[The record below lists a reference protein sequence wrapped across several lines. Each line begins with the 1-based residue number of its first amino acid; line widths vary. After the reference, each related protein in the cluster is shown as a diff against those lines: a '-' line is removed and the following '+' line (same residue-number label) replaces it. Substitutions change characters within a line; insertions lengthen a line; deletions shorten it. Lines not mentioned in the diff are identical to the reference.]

1 MDLIINILEQGLIFS
16 LMALGVYITY
26 KILDFPDLSVD
37 GTFALGASVTAA
49 LLVKDIN
56 PVVAT
61 SVSIIAGC
69 IAGIATGILHVKF
82 KITNLLSGILVMT
95 ALYSVNL
102 RIMGKSNIPLFNQN
116 TVFNINI
123 ESIFIIAIIAFLAK
137 TSLDVFLRTK
147 LGFTLRACGDNEKL
161 ITSLGIDIGNIK
173 IIGLMISNGLVA
185 FSGSLLAQYQGFSD
199 VTMGSGIIVMGLA
212 SVIFGEAVLK
222 KFSFIKTTTMAVI
235 GSILYKLS
243 TALAL
248 KIGFNPSD
256 LKLITALIVIVAIAS
271 NNSRFKLNINFIK
284 RGDRNDSN
292 KKFIQNIQ

>member
-1 MDLIINILEQGLIFS
+1 MDLIISILEQGLIFS

-56 PVVAT
+56 PVVVT
-61 SVSIIAGC
+61 GLSIIAGC
-69 IAGIATGILHVKF
+69 IGGIATGILHVKF
-82 KITNLLSGILVMT
+82 KITNLLSSILVMT
-95 ALYSVNL
+95 GLYSVNL

-116 TVFNINI
+116 TVFNISI
-123 ESIFIIAIIAFLAK
+123 EPIFIIAIIAFLVK
-137 TSLDVFLRTK
+137 VSLDIFLKTK
-147 LGFTLRACGDNEKL
+147 LGFALKACGDNEKL

-173 IIGLMISNGLVA
+173 IIGLMVSNGLVA
-185 FSGSLLAQYQGFSD
+185 LSGSLLAQYQGFSD
-199 VTMGSGIIVMGLA
+199 VTMGAGIIVMGLA

-235 GSILYKLS
+235 GSILYKFS

-248 KIGFNPSD
+248 KIGFNPTD
-256 LKLITALIVIVAIAS
+256 LKLITALIVVVAIAS
-271 NNSRFKLNINFIK
+271 NNSSLKLNLNFIK

-292 KKFIQNIQ
+292 KKLMQNIQ

>member
-1 MDLIINILEQGLIFS
+1 MDLIISIFEQGLIFS
-16 LMALGVYITY
+16 LMSLGVYITY

-37 GTFALGASVTAA
+37 GTFPLGASVTAA
-49 LLVKDIN
+49 LLVKGIN
-56 PVVAT
+56 PVIAT

-69 IAGIATGILHVKF
+69 IAGITTGILHVRF

-123 ESIFIIAIIAFLAK
+123 DNIYIIAVMAFLVK
-137 TSLDVFLRTK
+137 ILLDVFLRTK
-147 LGFTLRACGDNEKL
+147 LGFALKACGDNEKL

-173 IIGLMISNGLVA
+173 IIGLMISNALVA
-185 FSGSLLAQYQGFSD
+185 LSGSLLAQYQGFSD

-235 GSILYKLS
+235 GSILYKFS

-248 KIGFNPSD
+248 KIGFNPTD
-256 LKLITALIVIVAIAS
+256 LKLITALIVVVAIAS
-271 NNSRFKLNINFIK
+271 NNSKFKLNLNFIK
-284 RGDRNDSN
+284 RGDINDSN
-292 KKFIQNIQ
+292 KKLMQNV

>member
-1 MDLIINILEQGLIFS
+1 MDLIISILEQGLIFS

-49 LLVKDIN
+49 ILVKGIN

-61 SVSIIAGC
+61 SVSIVAGC
-69 IAGIATGILHVKF
+69 IGGIVTGILHVKF

-123 ESIFIIAIIAFLAK
+123 DTIYIILVMAFLVK
-137 TSLDVFLRTK
+137 ILLDLFLRTK
-147 LGFTLRACGDNEKL
+147 LGFVLKACGDNEKL

-185 FSGSLLAQYQGFSD
+185 LSGSLLAQYQGFSD

-248 KIGFNPSD
+248 KIGFNPTD
-256 LKLITALIVIVAIAS
+256 LKLITALIVVVAIAT
-271 NNSRFKLNINFIK
+271 NNSKFKLNLNFIK
-284 RGDRNDSN
+284 RGETNDSN
-292 KKFIQNIQ
+292 KKLMQNVQ